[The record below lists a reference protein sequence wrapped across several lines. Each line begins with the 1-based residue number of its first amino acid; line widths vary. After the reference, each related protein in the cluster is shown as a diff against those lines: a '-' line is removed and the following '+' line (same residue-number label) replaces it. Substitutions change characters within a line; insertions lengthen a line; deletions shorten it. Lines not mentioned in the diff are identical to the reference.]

1 VGCCRSTVQLM
12 SRLSQNSTRNNAPM
26 APAPENDNN
35 PNLLDMLREIAV
47 QLGRIAN
54 HFDPAPPDIV
64 GTR

>member
-1 VGCCRSTVQLM
+1 
-12 SRLSQNSTRNNAPM
+12 M